1 MQPTP
6 AQIEAYQRDGFL
18 VVEEFID
25 GDELERVREHFAR
38 GFEHDW
44 ETGLPP
50 DEVDYPPG
58 MTPPDKTRQICN
70 LWKADRTIAATT
82 LAARNTEFDRQA
94 RRRAGRA
101 PVHRRRDWKPTVGQG
116 APGAP
121 GRGVPGLLRADEPAP
136 RAGRARRHV

>member
-18 VVEEFID
+18 VVEEFMD

-50 DEVDYPPG
+50 DEVNYTPG
-58 MTPPDKTRQICN
+58 VTPPDKTRQLCN

-82 LAARNTEFDRQA
+82 LAARNAEFAA
-94 RRRAGRA
+94 RLAGEPGMRLYIDNA
-101 PVHRRRDWKPTVGQG
+101 IWKP
-116 APGAP
+116 PS
-121 GRGVPGLLRADEPAP
+121 
-136 RAGRARRHV
+136 ARPCSRTRTRRTWTASCR